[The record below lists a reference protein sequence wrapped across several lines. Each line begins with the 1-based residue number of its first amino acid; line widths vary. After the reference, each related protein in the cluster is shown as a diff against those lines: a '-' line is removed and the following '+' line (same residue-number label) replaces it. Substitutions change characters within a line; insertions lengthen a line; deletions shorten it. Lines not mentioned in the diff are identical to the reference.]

1 MGCGYMRKSSYLIAY
16 SICFGLG
23 AYCWR
28 VKNSGVTAPLERETM
43 AEPAPGAEHLG
54 AYSFI
59 KVGEETISQEDIE
72 WEFKQHVDAVTETD
86 ALTLIPDLGDR
97 YVQEL
102 TPLKRAL
109 IGTAI
114 ERKLLFA
121 FLKRDHGFDYEQ
133 PTRYSKCLAEW
144 QESVRPNESGLT
156 RFDRDRL
163 KARLCERSI
172 LSQYLQ
178 ERLFA
183 EIKIEERD
191 LLEYYKNH
199 MADFKLQEQ
208 VKIRH
213 ILAANEAS
221 AKTLKSQANAANFE
235 ALARQYSIAPEGVN
249 GGVLGPFSKGSMP
262 AVFEV
267 AFHLKT
273 GEISELL
280 KSNYGYHIIQVMQH
294 LPKQQKSFQE
304 VRHQIECT
312 VRRVR
317 QEEIYGKWV
326 EKALAA
332 IDVTTPKAVW

>member
-1 MGCGYMRKSSYLIAY
+1 MRKSSYILAY
-16 SICFGLG
+16 TICFGIG
-23 AYCWR
+23 AYAWR
-28 VKNSGVTAPLERETM
+28 VKNSGITVATDHQVNGESARNS
-43 AEPAPGAEHLG
+43 EHLG
-54 AYSFI
+54 SYTYI
-59 KVGEETISQEDIE
+59 KVGDETISQEDID
-72 WEFKQHVDAVTETD
+72 WEFKQHLDTMSDRD
-86 ALTLIPDLGDR
+86 ALTPIPDLGDR
-97 YVQEL
+97 YAQEL

-121 FLKRDHGFDYEQ
+121 FLKRDHTFDYEQ
-133 PTRYSKCLAEW
+133 PSRYMKCLAEW
-144 QESVRPNESGLT
+144 QETTKMAETTSNRA
-156 RFDRDRL
+156 DRDRI

-178 ERLFA
+178 EKLFA

-199 MADFKLQEQ
+199 LSDFKVPEQ

-221 AKTLKSQANAANFE
+221 AKTLKAQANSQNFE
-235 ALARQYSIAPEGVN
+235 ALARQYSIAPEGAH
-249 GGVLGPFSKGSMP
+249 GGILGPFSKGAMP

-267 AFHLKT
+267 AFHLKP

-280 KSNYGYHIIQVMQH
+280 KSNYGYHIIQVIQH
-294 LPKQQKSFQE
+294 LPKQQRSFQE
-304 VRHQIECT
+304 VRSQIEAT
-312 VRRVR
+312 VRRNR
-317 QEEIYGKWV
+317 QEDIYSKWV

-332 IDVTTPKAVW
+332 IDVTTPKAIW